1 MFIGALL
8 FIIGKEWKQPKRLSA
23 DEQIKKIWYIHIL
36 KHYSACKRNDVL
48 VVYVTTQVS
57 LENIVLSTR
66 SRYKKLYMK

>member
-36 KHYSACKRNDVL
+36 KHYSAWPSKSWPSGLEAGTWETNIL
-48 VVYVTTQVS
+48 KTQ
-57 LENIVLSTR
+57 ER
-66 SRYKKLYMK
+66 